1 MHIVTYVDAQRNST
15 NEALALLQRYG
26 NATGAENGSLGTFLL
41 QETSRPNRFVIVEAW
56 RDEPSFQAHE
66 TAPHTTEFRTR
77 LATIHNSPSDQRVH
91 FAFSVGN
98 EGATPQPDPGMMYVV
113 THVDVPPPR
122 REETELLL
130 KSLADGSRSDD
141 GNVRYDVFQ
150 QTSRPNHFTVFA
162 VWADEKAFASHDSQ
176 PHTRQFREA
185 LGPMLGAPYD
195 ERLYHVPAGSLT
207 WDLDRKQSF

>member
-1 MHIVTYVDAQRNST
+1 MHIVTYVDAQQDSI
-15 NEALALLQRYG
+15 NEALALLQRYR
-26 NATGAENGSLGTFLL
+26 NATGDENGNLATLLL

-66 TAPHTTEFRTR
+66 GAPHTTAFRTR
-77 LATIHNSPSDQRVH
+77 LATIHNSPNDQRVH
-91 FAFSVGN
+91 LAFNVA
-98 EGATPQPDPGMMYVV
+98 ATPQHDPGMMYVV

-130 KSLADGSRSDD
+130 KNLADGSRGDD

-150 QTSRPNHFTVFA
+150 QTSRTNHFTVFA
-162 VWADEKAFASHDSQ
+162 VWSNENALASHDSQ
-176 PHTRQFREA
+176 QHTRQFREA

-195 ERLYHVPAGSLT
+195 ERLYQVPAGA
-207 WDLDRKQSF
+207 